1 MESARLLAF
10 SFLPGTISSE
20 ALRASVAS
28 LSVASLSVASLSEL
42 WELKVAMVCIDTS
55 PPVILFLQ
63 FLTPL
68 SV

>member
-10 SFLPGTISSE
+10 SFLPGTVSSE

-28 LSVASLSVASLSEL
+28 LAEL
-42 WELKVAMVCIDTS
+42 WELIVGMVWTDTS

-63 FLTPL
+63 FLMPL

>member
-10 SFLPGTISSE
+10 SFLPGTVSSE

-28 LSVASLSVASLSEL
+28 LSEL
-42 WELKVAMVCIDTS
+42 WELKVTMVCIDTS

>member
-10 SFLPGTISSE
+10 SFLPGTVSSE

-28 LSVASLSVASLSEL
+28 LSEL
-42 WELKVAMVCIDTS
+42 WELKVTTVCIDTS
-55 PPVILFLQ
+55 SVILFLQ

-68 SV
+68 LV

>member
-10 SFLPGTISSE
+10 SFLPGTVSSE

-28 LSVASLSVASLSEL
+28 LSVTSLSVASLSEL
-42 WELKVAMVCIDTS
+42 WELKVSTDTS

>member
-10 SFLPGTISSE
+10 SFLPGTVSSE
-20 ALRASVAS
+20 ALRA
-28 LSVASLSVASLSEL
+28 SVASLSVASLSEL